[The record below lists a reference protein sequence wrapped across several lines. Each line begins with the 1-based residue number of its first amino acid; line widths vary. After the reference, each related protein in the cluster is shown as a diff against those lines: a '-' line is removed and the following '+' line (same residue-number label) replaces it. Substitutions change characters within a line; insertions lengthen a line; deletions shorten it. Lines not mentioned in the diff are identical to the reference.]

1 MAEHV
6 ILFAGPMG
14 AGKTTAIEALS
25 EVPVVRTEAANTDRE
40 TADKAT
46 TTVALDYGEIT
57 VGDVDKVRLYGI
69 PGQRRFDFM
78 WQILK
83 DRARGLVVLVNADA
97 PDPVASMLEFIEEF
111 RDLHDRGG
119 VVVGVTRADVVGG
132 TSTAAFSDALSAAHP
147 EMLVPV
153 FTVDPREPEQM
164 TTVLLTLVANIEMRA
179 AMAPVAPA
187 PAAAPAQEVH

>member
-57 VGDVDKVRLYGI
+57 VGDSDKVRLYGI

-83 DRARGLVVLVNADA
+83 ERARGLVVLVNADA
-97 PDPVASMLEFIEEF
+97 PDPVASMLEYLDEF
-111 RDLHDRGG
+111 SDLHDRGG
-119 VVVGVTRADVVGG
+119 VVVGVTRSDVVDGSG
-132 TSTAAFSDALSAAHP
+132 PGVFSDALQAAHP

-153 FTVDPREPEQM
+153 FTVDPRQTDQM

-179 AMAPVAPA
+179 AMTA
-187 PAAAPAQEVH
+187 AQEVH

>member
-25 EVPVVRTEAANTDRE
+25 EVPVVRTEAANTDRA
-40 TADKAT
+40 TADKET

-57 VGDVDKVRLYGI
+57 VSDTDKVRLYGI

-97 PDPVASMLEFIEEF
+97 VDPVADMLAFIDEFSV
-111 RDLHDRGG
+111 LHERGG
-119 VVVGVTRADVVGG
+119 VVVGVTRADLGVGP
-132 TSTAAFSDALSAAHP
+132 STAAFADALQVAHP

-153 FTVDPREPEQM
+153 FTVDPRQTDQM
-164 TTVLLTLVANIEMRA
+164 TTVLLALVANIEMRA
-179 AMAPVAPA
+179 ALSPEAI
-187 PAAAPAQEVH
+187 H